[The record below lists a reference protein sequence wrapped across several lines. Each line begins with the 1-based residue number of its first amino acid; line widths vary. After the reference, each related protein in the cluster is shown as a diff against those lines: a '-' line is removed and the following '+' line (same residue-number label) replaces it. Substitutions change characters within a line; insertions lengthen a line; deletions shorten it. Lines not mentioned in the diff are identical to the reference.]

1 MKAKLTLY
9 MDKKPICSAKDHAEI
24 SGKSVS
30 QLVADY
36 FFLLDKGSTTE
47 AKQLTPIVQ
56 RLKGSLKNAGIDAAD

>member
-9 MDKKPICSAKDHAEI
+9 MDKKLIRSAKDHAEI
-24 SGKSVS
+24 TVKSVS
-30 QLVADY
+30 QLIADY
-36 FFLLDKGSTTE
+36 FYLVDKGSTKE